1 MKTQKNVLSVISLIL
16 IIPFF
21 LMIVFFILTANHLGD
36 EITTIDQTF
45 TIHVKDGQAAPDSH
59 AFKISLP
66 ADGNYYYSVTLDV
79 EEPGFFTAF
88 TSKDSTGEVNAAFT
102 AYQTMGLPCQVRA
115 AAGETTLEL
124 FFLDD
129 ENAMRDF
136 AKNYYQYEEGAQLEN
151 FINQYDF
158 STPPADG
165 DRTMHAV
172 IKINQIVPAPFTLQ
186 LATLAV
192 GALIL
197 ICLFLSLSKEHKA
210 DATLKERFDEIGNS
224 HSIFLVAVILTQ
236 MIVNVI
242 LMNFLAKFASENT
255 ITLSLL
261 LTILSVDVIGFPLAY
276 LACKGVPTQPIPEK
290 KLGAGTFLLF
300 VLMSFGIV
308 IPGVFIGNVVH
319 TLITMPFGGAS
330 TAIATIMANSDAFWR
345 ILTIGIG
352 APIFEELVF
361 RKLIVDRLIK
371 YGEFIAIF
379 ASGLTF
385 GLFHGNFQQF
395 FFAFALGLL
404 FAFVY
409 ARTGRIRYTIGLHMS
424 INMTTSVITAFL
436 SSKFSEYAP
445 VNASDLNSL
454 MEAMTSSSAAGL
466 FIALYG
472 IWNVILI
479 MVAII
484 GVILLIVYLAKN
496 RFRLRRFEGE
506 ATKGEALKALF
517 SSKFMIVF
525 LLGTLGLFLIS
536 YLPVFLRG

>member
-1 MKTQKNVLSVISLIL
+1 MKTKKNVLCLISLIL

-21 LMIVFFILTANHLGD
+21 LMIIFFILMSNRVGG

-45 TIHVKDGQAAPDSH
+45 TIHVENGQATPDSH
-59 AFKISLP
+59 AFKVSLP
-66 ADGNYYYSVTLDV
+66 ADGKYFYSLTWDI
-79 EEPGFFTAF
+79 EEPGFITAF
-88 TSKDSTGEVNAAFT
+88 ASTDSAGNVNSALT
-102 AYQTMGLPCQVRA
+102 AYQTKELPCQVQA
-115 AAGETTLEL
+115 NAGETTLEL

-129 ENAMRDF
+129 ENAMREF
-136 AKNYYQYEEGAQLEN
+136 AKNYYHYEDGEGLDN
-151 FINQYDF
+151 MISQYDF

-165 DRTMHAV
+165 DRTMHAIITV
-172 IKINQIVPAPFTLQ
+172 NQLVPAPFMFQ
-186 LATLAV
+186 LAALAA

-197 ICLFLSLSKEHKA
+197 ICLFLCLSKEHKA

-224 HSIFLVAVILTQ
+224 HSIFLAAVILTQ

-242 LMNFLAKFASENT
+242 LINFLADFASKNS
-255 ITLSLL
+255 ITMSLI

-290 KLGAGTFLLF
+290 KMGAGTFLLF

-308 IPGVFIGNVVH
+308 LPGALVGSIVH
-319 TLITMPFGGAS
+319 NMITAPFGGAE
-330 TAIATIMANSDAFWR
+330 TAISQIMANSGTFWR
-345 ILTIGIG
+345 ILAVGIG

-379 ASGLTF
+379 TSGLMF

-409 ARTGRIRYTIGLHMS
+409 ARTGRIRYTIGLHMA

-436 SSKFSEYAP
+436 YSKYAEYAP
-445 VNASDLNSL
+445 TTTDVA
-454 MEAMTSSSAAGL
+454 AMQEFLTTSGVAGL
-466 FIALYG
+466 YVALYA
-472 IWNVILI
+472 IWNVILFLI
-479 MVAII
+479 ALI
-484 GVILLIVYLAKN
+484 GVILLIVFMAKK

-506 ATKGEALKALF
+506 ATRGEALKAMF
-517 SSKFMIVF
+517 SSKFMLVF

-536 YLPVFLRG
+536 YLPVFLRA

>member
-1 MKTQKNVLSVISLIL
+1 MKAKKNVLSVISLIL

-21 LMIVFFILTANHLGD
+21 LMIVFFILTASHIGD
-36 EITTIDQTF
+36 EITTVDQTF
-45 TIHVKDGQAAPDSH
+45 TIHVENGQANPDSH
-59 AFKISLP
+59 AFKVSLP
-66 ADGNYYYSVTLDV
+66 HDGSYYYSLTLDV
-79 EEPGFFTAF
+79 EEPGFTTAF
-88 TSKDSTGEVNAAFT
+88 TSTDSTGKMNSAFT
-102 AYQTMGLPCQVRA
+102 AYQTEDLPCQVQA
-115 AAGETTLEL
+115 AAGETTMEL

-136 AKNYYQYEEGAQLEN
+136 AKNYYHYEDGSQLES
-151 FINQYDF
+151 FISQYDF

-165 DRTMHAV
+165 DRTMHVV
-172 IKINQIVPAPFTLQ
+172 ININQIVTAPIALQ

-197 ICLFLSLSKEHKA
+197 ICLFLCLSKEHKD

-236 MIVNVI
+236 MIANVI
-242 LMNFLAKFASENT
+242 FINYLSKFASENS
-255 ITLSLL
+255 ITLSLF

-276 LACKGVPTQPIPEK
+276 LACRDVPAQPIPK
-290 KLGAGTFLLF
+290 KKIGAGKFLLF

-308 IPGVFIGNVVH
+308 LPGALVGSLVH
-319 TLITMPFGGAS
+319 TLITAPFGGAE
-330 TAIATIMANSDAFWR
+330 TAISQIMANSGTFWR
-345 ILTIGIG
+345 ILAVGIG

-379 ASGLTF
+379 TSGLAF

-424 INMTTSVITAFL
+424 INVTTSVITAYL
-436 SSKFSEYAP
+436 YSKFNEYVPA
-445 VNASDLNSL
+445 NADTDAL
-454 MEAMTSSSAAGL
+454 MKLLTSSGEAGL
-466 FIALYG
+466 YVALYA
-472 IWNVILI
+472 IWNVLLYLI
-479 MVAII
+479 AIV
-484 GVILLIVYLAKN
+484 GVILLITFLVKK
-496 RFRLRRFEGE
+496 RFRLRRSDGE
-506 ATKGEALKALF
+506 ATRSEALKAMF
-517 SSKFMIVF
+517 SSKLMLVF
-525 LLGTLGLFLIS
+525 LLGTLGMFLLN
-536 YLPVFLRG
+536 YLPVFFRA

>member
-1 MKTQKNVLSVISLIL
+1 MKTKKNVLSVISLIL

-21 LMIVFFILTANHLGD
+21 LMIVFFILTASHIGD

-45 TIHVKDGQAAPDSH
+45 TIHVEGGQANPDSH
-59 AFKISLP
+59 AFKVSLP
-66 ADGNYYYSVTLDV
+66 SDGSYYYSLTLDV
-79 EEPGFFTAF
+79 EEPGFTTAF
-88 TSKDSTGEVNAAFT
+88 TSTDSTGKLNSAFT
-102 AYQTMGLPCQVRA
+102 AYQTEDLPCQVQA

-129 ENAMRDF
+129 ENAMREF
-136 AKNYYQYEEGAQLEN
+136 AKNYYHYEDGQKLES
-151 FINQYDF
+151 FIGQYDF

-165 DRTMHAV
+165 DRTMHVV
-172 IKINQIVPAPFTLQ
+172 IKISPLVPAPFALQ

-197 ICLFLSLSKEHKA
+197 ICLFLSLSKEHKD

-242 LMNFLAKFASENT
+242 LINFLAEFASENT

-290 KLGAGTFLLF
+290 KIGAGKFLLF

-308 IPGVFIGNVVH
+308 LPGALLGSIVH
-319 TLITMPFGGAS
+319 NLITLPFGGAE
-330 TAIATIMANSDAFWR
+330 TAISQIMANSGMFPRVLAV
-345 ILTIGIG
+345 GIG

-371 YGEFIAIF
+371 YGEFIAVF
-379 ASGLTF
+379 TSGLTF

-409 ARTGRIRYTIGLHMS
+409 VRTGRIRYTIGLHMT

-436 SSKFSEYAP
+436 YSKYAEYAP
-445 VNASDLNSL
+445 NTTDLADIQEFL
-454 MEAMTSSSAAGL
+454 TSSGEAGL
-466 FIALYG
+466 YVALYA
-472 IWNVILI
+472 IWNVLLYLI
-479 MVAII
+479 AIV
-484 GVILLIVYLAKN
+484 GVILLITFIAKK
-496 RFRLRRFEGE
+496 RFRLRRSEGE
-506 ATKGEALKALF
+506 ATRGEALKAMF
-517 SSKFMIVF
+517 SSKLMLVF
-525 LLGTLGLFLIS
+525 LLGTLGLFLLS
-536 YLPVFLRG
+536 YLPVFLRA